1 MRNTGANM
9 EGKEQRHN
17 LQMIS
22 DIPNRKL
29 NRVETVSQNI
39 LE

>member
-22 DIPNRKL
+22 DIPNRE
-29 NRVETVSQNI
+29 NWTE
-39 LE
+39 

>member
-9 EGKEQRHN
+9 EGKEQRYN

-22 DIPNRKL
+22 DIPNRE
-29 NRVETVSQNI
+29 NWTE
-39 LE
+39 

>member
-1 MRNTGANM
+1 MKIMRNTGANM

-22 DIPNRKL
+22 DIPNRE
-29 NRVETVSQNI
+29 N
-39 LE
+39 